1 MALHE
6 PHEKQTPQQWY
17 ARLARERLDLSA
29 SVEETLADPT
39 SQEDQ
44 WSDEDEYTSSV
55 HTSRKMTLIPPRF
68 SLQSRMLPAVQT
80 GIQDVQP
87 RAHAHSPTS
96 AEEGGEQKASTVAN
110 PPNILTR
117 LAQRLTSSLAAFGAS
132 VQPLA
137 PPVIASSLV
146 EESQELSRKQEA
158 RTVAPGEAA
167 SVSNRTDGYAMPFI
181 DALPSAHPPVEATPP
196 IRSKQRLAGHTGKIR
211 LQTASLPAVTRQV
224 SSVDMPT
231 PPASPAA
238 PFTHERAEVREPVE
252 VWVRL
257 ANAETEKK
265 AASVSMPGVD
275 TGRSEVGPTSREQR
289 TENALSR
296 VAGIAG
302 RGMLSGSGVFESG
315 QPDLMIHNPHITES
329 SVIVITLTSN
339 PGPVVVQYV
348 SLHPYEGF
356 TIHLTAPVTMKTS
369 FNYVV
374 LLGELF

>member
-29 SVEETLADPT
+29 SVEETLADT
-39 SQEDQ
+39 SSQEDQ
-44 WSDEDEYTSSV
+44 WSDEDEYPSSV

-87 RAHAHSPTS
+87 STHVHPPTA
-96 AEEGGEQKASTVAN
+96 AEVSGEQKAAPAAN

-137 PPVIASSLV
+137 PPVIPSSLV
-146 EESQELSRKQEA
+146 EESRELSRKQEA
-158 RTVAPGEAA
+158 RALVSGETV
-167 SVSNRTDGYAMPFI
+167 SVSDRTDGYAIPFI
-181 DALPSAHPPVEATPP
+181 DALPSAHPPAEAVPP
-196 IRSKQRLAGHTGKIR
+196 VRSKQRLAGHTGKIR
-211 LQTASLPAVTRQV
+211 LQTASLPAVTPHSGQV
-224 SSVDMPT
+224 EVPIR
-231 PPASPAA
+231 PAA
-238 PFTHERAEVREPVE
+238 TFMHEHVEVREPVE
-252 VWVRL
+252 LWVRL
-257 ANAETEKK
+257 AASEMEQKAT
-265 AASVSMPGVD
+265 AASISRVD
-275 TGRSEVGPTSREQR
+275 TGQSEVGATSQQQR
-289 TENALSR
+289 TEDALLG
-296 VAGIAG
+296 VTG

-315 QPDLMIHNPHITES
+315 QSEAVVHNTHITES
-329 SVIVITLTSN
+329 SVVVTMLTSD
-339 PGPVVVQYV
+339 PGPVVEKYV
-348 SLHPYEGF
+348 SLQPYRGF
-356 TIHLTAPVTMKTS
+356 TIHLTAPTTMKTS